1 MLSQRTWEAALGV
14 LQVEIPKADFAAWF
28 DHAEFVSATEQE
40 LVVGVPTV
48 FAKETVE
55 RKYRPIV
62 SRAVSQASG
71 RDVDVTIVV
80 RQDNGA
86 SSAPALLPREAAA
99 PTRRPTPDATLHPRF
114 TFDNYVIGST
124 NRLAHAAALRVSE
137 SPGRAYNPL
146 FMYSG
151 VGLGKTHL
159 LHSIGHAISAHDAQ
173 ARVRYVPCEAFTND
187 LLLAIRADVRTDRTR
202 RFRARYRDVDVLL
215 IDDVEFLARS
225 ETSQEE
231 LFHTFN
237 TLYEGGRQIVLTSDR
252 PPSEIRPLA
261 DRLRSRFGAG
271 LVADIQAP
279 DLDLRR
285 GILESRTASSHTQVE
300 PAVIDYIAD
309 RVRRNVRELEGAL
322 ARALLYAELNGL
334 ELTPATAGQ
343 ALDGIGLSD
352 SRRPPATADVI
363 DVVSDYFAVPTAEL
377 TGPRR
382 DARVVAARQ
391 VAMYLLRK
399 DAALTLPQI
408 GRELGGR
415 DHTTA
420 LHGCKKIERRL
431 QLDDRLKSDIDTLRA
446 RLANLG

>member
-1 MLSQRTWEAALGV
+1 M
-14 LQVEIPKADFAAWF
+14 LQVEVPKADFAAWF
-28 DHAEFVSATEQE
+28 NDAEFVSATEQE

-55 RKYRPIV
+55 RKYRPVV

-80 RQDNGA
+80 RQDSGG
-86 SSAPALLPREAAA
+86 SSAPALLPRE
-99 PTRRPTPDATLHPRF
+99 PTPPARETAPNAALHPRF

-146 FMYSG
+146 FIYSG

-187 LLLAIRADVRTDRTR
+187 LLVAIRSDIRTDRTR

-215 IDDVEFLARS
+215 IDDIEFLARS

-237 TLYEGGRQIVLTSDR
+237 TLYEAGRQIVLTSDR

-261 DRLRSRFGAG
+261 DRLRSRFEAG

-285 GILESRTASSHTQVE
+285 AILESRAAGSHTHIE
-300 PAVIDYIAD
+300 PEVIDYIAN

-322 ARALLYAELNGL
+322 SRALIYAELKGL
-334 ELTPATAGQ
+334 ELTPTTVGQ

-352 SRRPPATADVI
+352 SRRPPATSDVI
-363 DVVSDYFAVPTAEL
+363 GVVSDYYAVSTAEL

-382 DARVVAARQ
+382 DSRVVAARQ

-399 DAALTLPQI
+399 DAGLTLPAI

-420 LHGCKKIERRL
+420 LHGCRKIERRL
-431 QLDDRLKSDIDTLRA
+431 QLDDRLRSDLDTLRA
-446 RLANLG
+446 RLADVS